1 MARRGKILA
10 FIGVEYSLTAVCTLP
25 LFLKDLDLS
34 MGYISRLMAQAGAAV
49 EVPVVT
55 LPQAIGA
62 GLLARLGRD
71 QGKAA
76 Q

>member
-10 FIGVEYSLTAVCTLP
+10 FIGVEYALTAVCTLP
-25 LFLKDLDLS
+25 LFPKDLDLS
-34 MGYISRLMAQAGAAV
+34 MGSISRLMAQAGAAV

-55 LPQAIGA
+55 LSQAIGA